1 MPPRGIRSPGGGREV
16 LESSQIDVENLVIET
31 PTASSLLRA
40 QDKEC
45 QDSDGEDRS
54 VTDEADGNYQENIVS
69 SKPLIVLKT
78 SRVLRSNAVKHEPM
92 QPGSPTSSQIETPNL
107 AKRGREKHDDVATRP
122 EKRVKKPAVDAK
134 IEKYEK
140 AFDEWLEDYK
150 SKTQGLETFKTKNQE
165 LCMEN
170 NTLKKGLKKAQQDQ
184 KRMEALHSSEISL
197 LQSECSK
204 LRKKLEAAID
214 ASKQDNLKYTK
225 VSDSDITA
233 EWGKLSFN
241 IRDLVSQ
248 CLTKHPANEND
259 EIETLMKR
267 MKRFLPLSYCNVASL
282 RAAVLRRMIWY
293 IIKSAVFSGMRP
305 IWYGA
310 AGQMLTQVVYMA
322 SQGYINKSHCLNM
335 ASQMKQRAVASLNED
350 PQLHEKA
357 EGAIYLLLEATKATV
372 SKFIPDPMMA
382 LFEVKMKKIIMDAI
396 DLHAMMMNS
405 KAIFLQRWLGDDN
418 NRSFTIY
425 NREMME
431 SMQSD
436 VDTYTSRYVVE
447 FVEAPGLVKY
457 GNADGEDFE
466 FNMILC
472 KSSVI
477 IRENGARSTLEDKT
491 VHRAAC
497 DDKDFGKA
505 TAGSKSE
512 LEQ

>member
-1 MPPRGIRSPGGGREV
+1 MPVGSHLAKYSACYRPHRKTRSLLFFFFSLLSISLTSDIFQYSLREKVLSRYAEANSPLIGEVATQCHHEVSGVLVEDAVINICFMGIHFPTSCIKQTELRVEANFEAEV

-267 MKRFLPLSYCNVASL
+267 MKRFLPLSNCNVASL

-322 SQGYINKSHCLNM
+322 S
-335 ASQMKQRAVASLNED
+335 
-350 PQLHEKA
+350 
-357 EGAIYLLLEATKATV
+357 T
-372 SKFIPDPMMA
+372 
-382 LFEVKMKKIIMDAI
+382 
-396 DLHAMMMNS
+396 
-405 KAIFLQRWLGDDN
+405 
-418 NRSFTIY
+418 
-425 NREMME
+425 
-431 SMQSD
+431 
-436 VDTYTSRYVVE
+436 
-447 FVEAPGLVKY
+447 
-457 GNADGEDFE
+457 
-466 FNMILC
+466 
-472 KSSVI
+472 
-477 IRENGARSTLEDKT
+477 
-491 VHRAAC
+491 
-497 DDKDFGKA
+497 
-505 TAGSKSE
+505 
-512 LEQ
+512 